1 MTRNKKSRKNNIP
14 KNSPLDGI
22 LNDEP
27 CENISLNKIL
37 ESDIFEDTILEFNG
51 RSFPVYNRS
60 FEEFRMIYEQIT
72 STPEKKLH
80 QRDYLF
86 LIYHKDLYNG
96 KLHKIQIINYIKK
109 HLITRYEFDR
119 IGMTQLMCMCIYSQ
133 NDTNLELVKM
143 FTNGYN
149 INFKDDL
156 GRTALAYSLKNP
168 GNVKIIRFLLDYLQ
182 KINPFNYLQIINE
195 ALIYWSK
202 TDYLPDIKM
211 AEILINAGAS
221 VNFKDSFDSNVLINI
236 INNKNYKDISNL
248 VKFLF
253 EKGVN
258 IYTSTKIKPTC
269 DISKNKYLGINFYDK
284 IRWST
289 NIGKKMVKSIGNEDV
304 TIDNEY
310 AEPQYD
316 LIDHLIERHKRD
328 GNLKNISLLYDFG
341 YRELPKTEN
350 KIIINF
356 TQNIIDD
363 IDFRESYFRKFGKDL
378 IEKRNEITYKPG
390 SLRFEIINSNWNKNF
405 GGSSDNKIIKFFG
418 INDKMELEKIIYNI
432 YSENY

>member
-1 MTRNKKSRKNNIP
+1 MTHNKKRNKNNIP

-22 LNDEP
+22 LNGEP

-37 ESDIFEDTILEFNG
+37 EGDIFEDATFEISG
-51 RSFPVYNRS
+51 QSFPVYNRS

-72 STPEKKLH
+72 STPQRKLY

-96 KLHKIQIINYIKK
+96 KLHKIQIVNYIKK
-109 HLITRYEFDR
+109 HSITTYECDK
-119 IGMTQLMCMCIYSQ
+119 ISMTQLMCMCIYSQ

-149 INFKDDL
+149 INLKDNT

-182 KINPFNYLQIINE
+182 KIKPYDYSRIINE

-211 AEILINAGAS
+211 AEILINAGAL
-221 VNFKDSFDSNVLINI
+221 VNYKDSIDSNVLINI

-253 EKGVN
+253 EKGLN
-258 IYTSTKIKPTC
+258 IHTFTKIKPTC
-269 DISKNKYLGINFYDK
+269 DIFKSKYLGINFYDK

-289 NIGKKMVKSIGNEDV
+289 NIGKKIVKSVGNEDV
-304 TIDNEY
+304 FFDDL
-310 AEPQYD
+310 EPEYD
-316 LIDHLIERHKRD
+316 LMDHFIERYKRD
-328 GNLKNISLLYDFG
+328 GSLRNISLLYDFG
-341 YRELPKTEN
+341 YRELPKIEN
-350 KIIINF
+350 NIIIDF
-356 TQNIIDD
+356 AQNIIND
-363 IDFRESYFRKFGKDL
+363 IDFRESFSRKYGKDL
-378 IEKRNEITYKPG
+378 IEKRNEIIYKPG

-405 GGSSDNKIIKFFG
+405 GGVSDNKIIKFFG
-418 INDKMELEKIIYNI
+418 INDKIELEKIINNI

>member
-1 MTRNKKSRKNNIP
+1 MTRKNKKCDKNNIP
-14 KNSPLDGI
+14 KDLSPIDI
-22 LNDEP
+22 LNGKYVEDNTLYKLS
-27 CENISLNKIL
+27 ENN
-37 ESDIFEDTILEFNG
+37 IFEDATFEISG
-51 RSFPVYNRS
+51 QSFPIYNRS

-72 STPEKKLH
+72 STPQRKLY

-96 KLHKIQIINYIKK
+96 KLHKIQIVNYIKK
-109 HLITRYEFDR
+109 HSITTYECDK

-149 INFKDDL
+149 INLKDNT

-182 KINPFNYLQIINE
+182 KIKPYDYSRIINE

-221 VNFKDSFDSNVLINI
+221 VNYKDSIDLNVLINI
-236 INNKNYKDISNL
+236 INNRNYKDVSSL

-258 IYTSTKIKPTC
+258 IYTFTKIKPTC
-269 DISKNKYLGINFYDK
+269 DIFKSKYLGINFYDK
-284 IRWST
+284 IGWST
-289 NIGKKMVKSIGNEDV
+289 NIGKKIVKSVGNENVFFD
-304 TIDNEY
+304 DL
-310 AEPQYD
+310 EPEYD
-316 LIDHLIERHKRD
+316 LMDHFIERYKRD
-328 GNLKNISLLYDFG
+328 DSLRNISLLYDFG

-350 KIIINF
+350 KIIF
-356 TQNIIDD
+356 DFAQNIIND

-378 IEKRNEITYKPG
+378 IEKRNEIVYKPG
-390 SLRFEIINSNWNKNF
+390 SLRFQIMNFNWNKNF
-405 GGSSDNKIIKFFG
+405 GGSSDIKIIKFFG
-418 INDKMELEKIIYNI
+418 INDKMELEKIINNI